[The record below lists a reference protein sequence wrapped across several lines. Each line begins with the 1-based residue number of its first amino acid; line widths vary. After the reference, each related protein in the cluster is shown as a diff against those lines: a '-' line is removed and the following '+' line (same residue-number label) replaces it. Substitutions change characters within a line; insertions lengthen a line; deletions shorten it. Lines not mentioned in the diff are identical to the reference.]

1 MVPGEI
7 GILPEY
13 RRGYRNPSGVNGP
26 HGPKVEKRRGGQ
38 GLAAR
43 PLPSS
48 PNWTR
53 RGAAPP
59 FPSLSLSLSLS
70 LFPPPVNP
78 IPTRFGGNPTPGGSR
93 TPWRAPS
100 RPAAPSPLS
109 HYIRGQGGTPRT
121 H

>member
-13 RRGYRNPSGVNGP
+13 RRGYRNPPGVNGP

-53 RGAAPP
+53 RGGRRPP
-59 FPSLSLSLSLS
+59 FPLSISSS
-70 LFPPPVNP
+70 PSGILFQLG
-78 IPTRFGGNPTPGGSR
+78 FGGGGNPTPGGSR

-100 RPAAPSPLS
+100 RP
-109 HYIRGQGGTPRT
+109 
-121 H
+121 

>member
-13 RRGYRNPSGVNGP
+13 RRGYRNPPGVNGP

-53 RGAAPP
+53 RGGGAP
-59 FPSLSLSLSLS
+59 LSLSLSLS
-70 LFPPPVNP
+70 PFRNP
-78 IPTRFGGNPTPGGSR
+78 IPTRFWGGNPTPGGSR

-100 RPAAPSPLS
+100 RPAAPSPLNL
-109 HYIRGQGGTPRT
+109 YIRGQGGTSRHT
-121 H
+121 S